1 MFDVVKVLYHSK
13 SIMFVGLEKYSIV
26 SFAMWLVIAKIID
39 FFFSFFLHISIIFCI
54 FALQK

>member
-1 MFDVVKVLYHSK
+1 
-13 SIMFVGLEKYSIV
+13 MFVGLEKYSIV